1 VYPTPA
7 FYRFSVIKPP
17 TEYLDKIVQFLLNNK
32 TVVQSATHP
41 HAMLHMWH
49 NALSF
54 HWVQKEVVS
63 KYIIMTHMPGADK
76 LPNIL
81 SNHWAYQAVYP
92 ILMLI
97 LFFLGN
103 KAKLIQEG

>member
-1 VYPTPA
+1 
-7 FYRFSVIKPP
+7 
-17 TEYLDKIVQFLLNNK
+17 
-32 TVVQSATHP
+32 
-41 HAMLHMWH
+41 
-49 NALSF
+49 
-54 HWVQKEVVS
+54 
-63 KYIIMTHMPGADK
+63 MTHMPGADK

-81 SNHWAYQAVYP
+81 SNHWAYQTVYP